1 MTSNEMSIR
10 INGVDLWDAP
20 DGEVGRGM
28 VLRTTRGPIRAIV
41 HPVIGDRQG
50 IETTRGVVWV
60 WGARGGFAGPA
71 GGLYRDLAEELR
83 GEITSVRIDYRQ
95 PNVLHECVMD
105 ALIGVSFL
113 TGTGHTEIALVGHS
127 FGGAVVISAA
137 PFSDDVK
144 AVAALSSQTYGA
156 QRAAL
161 VSPRP
166 LLLAHGGADTRLPP
180 YCSEQIHGWAKEPKE
195 LVIYDG
201 AEHGLMECAD
211 ELRSMLGEWLRG
223 KLGTGGGG

>member
-1 MTSNEMSIR
+1 MTSSEMSIR
-10 INGVDLWDAP
+10 INGVQAWNAP
-20 DGEVGRGM
+20 DGEVGQGM
-28 VLRTTRGPIRAIV
+28 TLRTTRGPIRAIV
-41 HPVIGDRQG
+41 HHEQG
-50 IETTRGVVWV
+50 IQTTRGIVWAS
-60 WGARGGFAGPA
+60 GARGGFAGPA
-71 GGLYRDLAEELR
+71 GGLYRDLAEEMR

-95 PNVLHECVMD
+95 PNTLHECVMD

-113 TGTGHTEIALVGHS
+113 AGTGHTEIALVGHS

-180 YCSEQIHGWAKEPKE
+180 RCSEQIHQWAKEPKE
-195 LVIYDG
+195 LIIYDG
-201 AEHGLMECAD
+201 AEHGLMECKD
-211 ELRSMLGEWLRG
+211 ELRTMLRDWLRG
-223 KLGTGGGG
+223 KLGVGDEP